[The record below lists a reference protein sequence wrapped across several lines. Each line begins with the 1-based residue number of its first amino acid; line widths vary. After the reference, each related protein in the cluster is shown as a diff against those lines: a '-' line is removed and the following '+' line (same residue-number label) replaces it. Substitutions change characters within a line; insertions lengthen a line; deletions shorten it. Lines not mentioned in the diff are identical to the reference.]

1 MKYRKKPIVI
11 EAFKWT
17 GGEDQAEDPEWV
29 VEKIKDGTVY
39 FSSMDGYACVLCIKT
54 LEGTMT
60 AIPGDY
66 IIKGLRGE
74 LYPCKPYIFDASY
87 ESAELAPTVEPP
99 RGAWISVTRSLP
111 EPGDTK
117 YLVCCRTAKGL
128 RSINMAWFDG
138 TFWHGMGSMAG
149 VTHWMPLPDLPEVGE

>member
-1 MKYRKKPIVI
+1 MKYRKKPIVV

-17 GGEDQAEDPEWV
+17 GGPDQTEDPEWV

-74 LYPCKPYIFDASY
+74 LYPCKPDIFDASY
-87 ESAELAPTVEPP
+87 ESAETECPTIEPP
-99 RGAWISVTRSLP
+99 QGEWTYRNNYGSTESIYDDCYVCSACGRESETTHPFCPLCGA
-111 EPGDTK
+111 K
-117 YLVCCRTAKGL
+117 MKG
-128 RSINMAWFDG
+128 
-138 TFWHGMGSMAG
+138 G
-149 VTHWMPLPDLPEVGE
+149 V